1 MLKYLR
7 TYCIVTISVAQLFG
21 TSLWFSANSAAFD
34 LMHEWNINISDIGLL
49 TNAVQTGFILGTL
62 LIALLGIA
70 DRYKASVIFSYSALF
85 GGLFNLC
92 FAWLASNIYEAL
104 IFRFFV
110 GVSLAGIYPIG
121 MKLMI
126 EWAPEKAGQ
135 ALSVLVAML
144 TLGTALPYAFNAIST
159 DLPWRYIISTSTF
172 LAFFAGILIFSL
184 GDKPRIQGEQKL
196 KKASPFVHFSAFKN
210 PRFQAAAIG
219 YFGHMWELYTFWTL
233 VPLIIVQTQINE
245 HFKNFNLSILVFTV
259 ISVGALGCILGGM
272 LTQYVHNRIIA
283 LSALALSGFCC
294 FMYAL
299 GWEILPAWAL
309 FTILIVWGISV
320 VADSPQFS
328 ALSAQ
333 ACRPEQLGSALAL
346 QNSIGFLLTIVS
358 IGISTYAF
366 DRIGVNA
373 VWIMLIGP
381 IIGIM
386 GYLKFDQKTLNTSRK
401 L

>member
-7 TYCIVTISVAQLFG
+7 THCIVTISVAQLFG

-70 DRYKASVIFSYSALF
+70 DRYKASLIFSYSALL
-85 GGLFNLC
+85 GGIFNLC
-92 FAWLASNIYEAL
+92 FAWLASNISEAL

-126 EWAPEKAGQ
+126 EWAPEKSGQ

-172 LAFFAGILIFSL
+172 LAFFACILIFFL
-184 GDKPRIQGEQKL
+184 GDKPRVQRERKL
-196 KKASPFVHFSAFKN
+196 KKTSTFVHFSAFKN
-210 PRFQAAAIG
+210 PRFKAAAIG

-233 VPLIIVQTQINE
+233 VPLLIVQTQINE

-272 LTQYVHNRIIA
+272 LTQYVHNKTIA

-333 ACRPEQLGSALAL
+333 ACLPEQLGSALAL
-346 QNSIGFLLTIVS
+346 QNSIGFFLTIMS
-358 IGISTYAF
+358 IGVSTYTF
-366 DRIGVNA
+366 DHIGVNA
-373 VWIMLIGP
+373 IWIMLIGP
-381 IIGIM
+381 IIGII
-386 GYLKFDQKTLNTSRK
+386 GYLRFDQKT
-401 L
+401 